1 MSNRLVVSVLYE
13 LGFNVIPVDADKKPI
28 GSWSSDRRLPWD
40 ELEKRLAKASG
51 VAITGRYLEDGNY
64 GIAVLDL
71 DDVDAAVEILRQ
83 VFGEDWAARL
93 CGQAWSFCGLTGPRP
108 KGRVNCDCKAPGE
121 DCDCVIQDTGE
132 RKKLSELQRGMYIV
146 VRVPKRCLLS
156 GTVRSSA
163 IEVMV
168 TNYEVV
174 YGRHPSGAF
183 YQPVVYEDG
192 RWKPISIED
201 VGQGEVITCDELKA
215 LIALI
220 KQSTTNTLEEL
231 GKEDAKTAIE
241 LNLPEPAREL
251 SEESINQIVNS
262 VRPIWW
268 LETDEGKHIHDYL
281 LYGLSSLMRR
291 GGIKY
296 EIARKVVEAII
307 NAGLQDIA
315 GKVDP
320 NALRVIMENEERHF
334 RETVDQVYTKA
345 TAKLWGKK
353 TFEKNLRPAIERAI
367 EQGLLQLRN
376 PEEWFRSVYEALGLR
391 RVIAVPDRVVEGE
404 DRRFVAEKSFDYEK
418 RIFSV
423 VIREVGNEGNA
434 AKVSFS
440 LEVNLPIDVYVRY
453 SVYNAD
459 GEEILGGRKF
469 RVKRVMK
476 AVRSALNTK
485 AIRNHGPIANYL
497 RLVYRLVVE
506 ETREYVRELRRE
518 IAEELRKSEEFLANP
533 LRYVVTN
540 VLSKVHYGDEIA
552 KKTCFLA
559 LVTAWLPA
567 SNRVNCAVIGPS
579 SSGKSTLL
587 KALYECAPR
596 RKVLGGVVITSSS
609 PKAMFYEGKV
619 ERVGR
624 AVRHV
629 LKARHKVVF
638 YAEPTVF
645 YGKTEEAALA
655 RELFKLILSDTED
668 GKLLCHKAV
677 DPETRITRYYC
688 LDGKP
693 VLLSTIPNDY
703 LSQLSEQEFAR
714 LLTVSVD
721 TNPEVDKEVFEFLLS
736 ETSQRKEEFKQEAAQ
751 VAKFLA
757 LLPIVESVELSDA
770 AKEAVRDT
778 LGRYLLDER
787 STRHIRRALRDL
799 VGLAA
804 AYELLNYTARLIR
817 EGREVPRVL
826 DKLTVS
832 AEAIRYVWDLVKD
845 SMEAK
850 VYANPMARDEKLVYE
865 FIKNAGGSVK
875 RAEIVR
881 ALVRSIGKEKTIDR
895 ILHDLVN
902 EGFIVRCRQGYYAI
916 PGRCPESSQ
925 ITRYTQGEGQQ
936 QEPASQGVVQ

>member
-1 MSNRLVVSVLYE
+1 QWV
-13 LGFNVIPVDADKKPI
+13 PVD
-28 GSWSSDRRLPWD
+28 
-40 ELEKRLAKASG
+40 
-51 VAITGRYLEDGNY
+51 
-64 GIAVLDL
+64 
-71 DDVDAAVEILRQ
+71 
-83 VFGEDWAARL
+83 
-93 CGQAWSFCGLTGPRP
+93 
-108 KGRVNCDCKAPGE
+108 
-121 DCDCVIQDTGE
+121 
-132 RKKLSELQRGMYIV
+132 
-146 VRVPKRCLLS
+146 
-156 GTVRSSA
+156 
-163 IEVMV
+163 IE
-168 TNYEVV
+168 N
-174 YGRHPSGAF
+174 
-183 YQPVVYEDG
+183 
-192 RWKPISIED
+192 
-201 VGQGEVITCDELKA
+201 VGQGEIITCDELNKIISE
-215 LIALI
+215 LTR
-220 KQSTTNTLEEL
+220 SGTTNETTPAGAATTE
-231 GKEDAKTAIE
+231 
-241 LNLPEPAREL
+241 LPEPTREL
-251 SEESINQIVNS
+251 NEEKINTLVNLLTP
-262 VRPIWW
+262 VWQVK
-268 LETDEGKHIHDYL
+268 DDAGKNYHDRL
-281 LYGLSSLMRR
+281 LFGITSLMRR
-291 GGIKY
+291 AGIKY
-296 EIARKVVEAII
+296 EVAKRVVEAII
-307 NAGLQDIA
+307 EAGVRAVMSGADE
-315 GKVDP
+315 D
-320 NALRVIMENEERHF
+320 VIKHEIEVEKREHL
-334 RETVDQVYTKA
+334 RETVEHVYSGKHR
-345 TAKLWGKK
+345 KPDINIWGRRA
-353 TFEKNLRPAIERAI
+353 FEEALRPAVEKAI
-367 EQGLLQLRN
+367 GQGLLSVAKT
-376 PEEWFRSVYEALGLR
+376 EEWFRSVYEALGLR
-391 RVIAVPDRVVEGE
+391 QAISLPDRVVEGE
-404 DRRFVAEKSFDYEK
+404 ERRFVAEKSFDYEK

-440 LEVNLPIDVYVRY
+440 LEVVPPIDVYVRY
-453 SVYNAD
+453 SVYDAD
-459 GEEILGGRKF
+459 GEEILSGRKF
-469 RVKRVMK
+469 KLKKVMK

-497 RLVYRLVVE
+497 RLVYRLVIAE
-506 ETREYVRELRRE
+506 AREYARELRRE
-518 IAEELRKSEEFLANP
+518 IAEELRKNEEFLANP

-559 LVTAWLPA
+559 MVTAWLLA

-596 RKVLGGVVITSSS
+596 RKALGGVVITSSS

-677 DPETRITRYYC
+677 DPDKRITRYYC

-736 ETSQRKEEFKQEAAQ
+736 ETPQRKEEFKQEAAQ

-778 LGRYLLDER
+778 LGRYLFDEKT
-787 STRHIRRALRDL
+787 TRHIRRALRDL